1 MADDDP
7 FKDNDFWFNLETAIG
22 CCYGGGGHGFLST
35 NIIQP
40 LKLDFKENEVCR
52 VNSMVKLCGKSVND
66 TRTIN
71 FTSIPDEVLY
81 EDKDYSCGLKFLNLY
96 EEKVR
101 PLLLIVND
109 IKKQNLNEK
118 V

>member
-1 MADDDP
+1 M
-7 FKDNDFWFNLETAIG
+7 LEIK
-22 CCYGGGGHGFLST
+22 
-35 NIIQP
+35 N
-40 LKLDFKENEVCR
+40 KK
-52 VNSMVKLCGKSVND
+52 
-66 TRTIN
+66 TIS
-71 FTSIPDEVLY
+71 FTSISDDILY

>member
-1 MADDDP
+1 
-7 FKDNDFWFNLETAIG
+7 
-22 CCYGGGGHGFLST
+22 
-35 NIIQP
+35 
-40 LKLDFKENEVCR
+40 
-52 VNSMVKLCGKSVND
+52 MVKYCGGSVSGKES
-66 TRTIN
+66 IN
-71 FTSIPDEVLY
+71 FTSISDDILY

>member
-1 MADDDP
+1 
-7 FKDNDFWFNLETAIG
+7 
-22 CCYGGGGHGFLST
+22 
-35 NIIQP
+35 
-40 LKLDFKENEVCR
+40 
-52 VNSMVKLCGKSVND
+52 MVKYCGESVSD
-66 TRTIN
+66 KQSIN
-71 FTSIPDEVLY
+71 FTYISDKILY
-81 EDKDYSCGLKFLNLY
+81 EDKDYSCGLKFFNLY

>member
-1 MADDDP
+1 M
-7 FKDNDFWFNLETAIG
+7 
-22 CCYGGGGHGFLST
+22 ST
-35 NIIQP
+35 YTIQP
-40 LKLDFKENEVCR
+40 LKLDFKENKECR
-52 VNSMVKLCGKSVND
+52 VNSMVKYCGESVSNNKS
-66 TRTIN
+66 IS
-71 FTSIPDEVLY
+71 FASISDDILY

-96 EEKVR
+96 EEQIR

>member
-1 MADDDP
+1 
-7 FKDNDFWFNLETAIG
+7 
-22 CCYGGGGHGFLST
+22 
-35 NIIQP
+35 
-40 LKLDFKENEVCR
+40 
-52 VNSMVKLCGKSVND
+52 MVKYCGESVSGKKS
-66 TRTIN
+66 IN
-71 FTSIPDEVLY
+71 FTPISDEILY